1 MENQEFD
8 SLNVYIDL
16 AKKTISKFAGSLK
29 KEMLSNEDAVSDVA
43 SAIMIGDWKWDANRK
58 GKTGK
63 SKTRYSYRNQ
73 CAIWAI
79 QTYTTKKY
87 KAPKSRSLNYA
98 NDSESGQVGDIISSS
113 IKDPCEI
120 AIEKEYSENLSK
132 DIRDILNS
140 ELISDKQRQ
149 YIELYYFEGYTL
161 EKIGKRFNITRE
173 AVRQNIN
180 KSLEKIKNL
189 ADV

>member
-1 MENQEFD
+1 
-8 SLNVYIDL
+8 
-16 AKKTISKFAGSLK
+16 
-29 KEMLSNEDAVSDVA
+29 
-43 SAIMIGDWKWDANRK
+43 
-58 GKTGK
+58 
-63 SKTRYSYRNQ
+63 
-73 CAIWAI
+73 
-79 QTYTTKKY
+79 
-87 KAPKSRSLNYA
+87 LNYA

>member
-8 SLNVYIDL
+8 SLNVYLDL

-43 SAIMIGDWKWDANRK
+43 SAIMVGDWKWDANRK

-140 ELISDKQRQ
+140 EL
-149 YIELYYFEGYTL
+149 YYFEGYTL